1 MYCVDIETFL
11 KFADIQKINLEG
23 TYLIGLQ
30 DKSIIEYKN
39 EGIVM
44 AKVEVYSAIELK
56 SIILNKKITNHKNK
70 YWIRGAEWKIDSEGA
85 PIKEFSLQ

>member
-30 DKSIIEYKN
+30 DKSI
-39 EGIVM
+39 
-44 AKVEVYSAIELK
+44 L
-56 SIILNKKITNHKNK
+56 
-70 YWIRGAEWKIDSEGA
+70 
-85 PIKEFSLQ
+85 